1 MVGLGVGSFFLL
13 VTCWDGLFEMG
24 KDPINLG
31 IDIACSGF
39 KHCDAVI
46 HLGIEVTLFIDLVAD
61 EFKMRINGNVRL
73 SKRMDVSCGLCGW
86 GSYRSWKEGG

>member
-1 MVGLGVGSFFLL
+1 MIRAVAIRSFRNRLATSASVVQERHRSGLGVGLFFLFA
-13 VTCWDGLFEMG
+13 TCWDGLFEMG

-39 KHCDAVI
+39 KNCDAVI

-61 EFKMRINGNVRL
+61 EFKMRIN
-73 SKRMDVSCGLCGW
+73 
-86 GSYRSWKEGG
+86 